1 LLEMGSKRKKPK
13 VMKKFVYFL
22 CSFFIL
28 SCERN
33 SIDPLLEKEKEQK
46 GQCVTV
52 SYLTGICRQ
61 AVFKIED
68 PAFYGLG
75 EQWNDHKNVFFTVL
89 GCEIDE
95 ASLKGKVFKVTIST
109 TDTSNRNCVVCQAAL
124 DYNGSK
130 KYFVTLCE

>member
-1 LLEMGSKRKKPK
+1 
-13 VMKKFVYFL
+13 MKKIVYLL

-33 SIDPLLEKEKEQK
+33 IVDPLLDKETEQK

-61 AVFKIED
+61 AVLKIED

-75 EQWNDHKNVFFTVL
+75 EQWNDHENVFFTVL
-89 GCEIDE
+89 GCQIDE
-95 ASLKGKVFKVTIST
+95 ASLKGRMFKVTISSK
-109 TDTSNRNCVVCQAAL
+109 DTSDRNCVVCQAAL
-124 DYNGSK
+124 DYTGSK
-130 KYFVTLCE
+130 RHFVTLCE